1 MDETA
6 ITGPPEAPE
15 ARPLGARELALLSAV
30 SARLP
35 HAWLLTVRRWR
46 FLFLAMAAP
55 GFLAVFTTTLHHN
68 FFVLVAGFVLFG
80 AAVLFR
86 VLTEPVFLRAQA
98 AEIWPPHPLSSS
110 SSRSREFPHA

>member
-6 ITGPPEAPE
+6 FSDPPDASEV
-15 ARPLGARELALLSAV
+15 RPLGARELALLSAL
-30 SARLP
+30 SAKLP
-35 HAWLLTVRRWR
+35 HAWLLSVRRRR
-46 FLFLAMAAP
+46 FLFLGMAAP

-68 FFVLVAGFVLFG
+68 FFVLVAGFLLFG

-86 VLTEPVFLRAQA
+86 LLTEPVFLRAQT
-98 AEIWPPHPLSSS
+98 AEIWPSRPLS

>member
-6 ITGPPEAPE
+6 FSNPPDASE
-15 ARPLGARELALLSAV
+15 ARPLGVRELALLSAV
-30 SARLP
+30 SAKLP
-35 HAWLLTVRRWR
+35 HAWILSVRRRR
-46 FLFLAMAAP
+46 FLFLGMAAP

-98 AEIWPPHPLSSS
+98 AEVWPPHPLSSS
-110 SSRSREFPHA
+110 LPREFPHA

>member
-1 MDETA
+1 MDD
-6 ITGPPEAPE
+6 PPVSDLRGDRDAP
-15 ARPLGARELALLSAV
+15 PLAARELALLTWL

-35 HAWLLTVRRWR
+35 RAWLLSVRRRR
-46 FLFLAMAAP
+46 FLFLGLAAP

-86 VLTEPVFLRAQA
+86 AASEPVFLRATA
-98 AEIWPPHPLSSS
+98 AALWPPHPLA
-110 SSRSREFPHA
+110 SSRTREFPHA